1 MATNPY
7 VTRDPDYTD
16 LDLDFMP
23 HPTTGDIM
31 KKTGEEAIKRSVRNL
46 IMTNYFDRPFQS
58 GIGSDVRALLFENIT
73 PLTAIYL
80 QDAITI
86 MLNRWEP
93 RIRLDTVNVTADAD
107 NNGFNVRLEY
117 IILNR
122 ESPVVTTIFL
132 ERIR

>member
-7 VTRDPDYTD
+7 VTRDPDYAD

-23 HPTTGDIM
+23 HPTTGDVM

-46 IMTNYFDRPFQS
+46 IMTNYYDRPFQS

-93 RIRLDTVNVTADAD
+93 RIRLDNVKVTADVD